1 MVIYNDTYPI
11 IHNDESK
18 PIELGLLIF
27 CEINTTVP
35 KNVKDTDGNNLGNVI
50 VLNEYGKPP
59 RQIVCEGDYS
69 VEVWSYIGPEF
80 DISDLTNFKHLRT
93 DVVIDPTVH
102 IINKIGGETTVNTI
116 EELKVI
122 NNAITGTSVQ
132 VNGYYESGDCP
143 SRIYVYN
150 ENSNAQD
157 DNGGVI
163 KPNEITGNG
172 RWLLV
177 TPEVIDV
184 RYFGVFPSSLYEE
197 QVYYSSRLQAANNY
211 ARKYSRTL
219 YFPLCHASSQSLY
232 GLDGITIRGN
242 VKLDRGVKLVAQ
254 GGTTSKII
262 SDNFEAYKE
271 GAIAS
276 GSGHIEFENV
286 NPYTTW
292 MNYTTNFS
300 KYDKLI
306 YNGSYPYSEMTLQR
320 VEFIVD
326 CNEDIRFNDCTL
338 DFKNGTHLNPNNV
351 YSFNNMVIRD
361 DWFTGAAMK
370 PNNLT
375 IVNSLVSVDNFVSA
389 KNYWECALLNG
400 DTYFDFQNKL
410 VTYTESYR
418 PEFDKDITIV
428 NANLAMGIKSSAK
441 VTLVN
446 VIGTLYATSE
456 FNSLSLQNCNLH
468 SNAYKMQV
476 WSLSANDCLLD
487 INFESQQPDG
497 IIDCTRCNVNNIEG
511 FCVNLFSCH
520 IFGEIKSKPHFVNGL
535 YIVNGYFDSNTF
547 MVAGYHSVWYAN
559 PTDTGIRVWINW
571 TNNTFLGDK
580 SIIVPRIV
588 DTWYFANDEIDHN
601 YVWKGNT
608 GNCPPEV
615 EYGVVKHIGKWI
627 RQDYT
632 IPATDENPAVDMS
645 RVYFY
650 KLGGMRW
657 GYQKETIYT
666 SCETKSGGAWNMMP
680 DYHYLSFHGYIWN
693 GNEKVNSQ
701 NTLLYMNVTPG
712 VPFVLYPGVE
722 MFYQLCPIWDNFVP
736 CGCVMELPAYIP
748 IMTQLQQN
756 SGVMG
761 TPNGVNV
768 MNFVDHYMLTRK
780 EDY

>member
-1 MVIYNDTYPI
+1 MIVYNDQYAI
-11 IHNDESK
+11 VHNDESK

-50 VLNEYGKPP
+50 VLNEYGKPQ

-102 IINKIGGETTVNTI
+102 IINRIGGETTLNTI
-116 EELKVI
+116 EELKEI
-122 NNAITGTSVQ
+122 SNATTGTTVQ

-150 ENSNAQD
+150 ENSSAQD

-276 GSGHIEFENV
+276 GGGHIEFENV
-286 NPYTTW
+286 NPYTKW
-292 MNYTTNFS
+292 MNTTTNFS

-306 YNGSYPYSEMTLQR
+306 YNGSYPYSDMTLQR

-326 CNEDIRFNDCTL
+326 CNEDISFNGCTL
-338 DFKNGTHLNPNNV
+338 EFKNGTHLNTNNI

-361 DWFTGAAMK
+361 DWFTGDIMN

-375 IVNSLVSVDNFVSA
+375 ISNSLVSVDNFVSV
-389 KNYWECALLNG
+389 KNYWECALMNG
-400 DTYFDFQNKL
+400 DTYFDFQNRL
-410 VTYTESYR
+410 VSYTESYR
-418 PEFDKDITIV
+418 PEFNKNITIV
-428 NANLAMGIKSSAK
+428 NANMAMGIKSSAS

-446 VIGTLYATSE
+446 VSGTLYATSE
-456 FNSLSLQNCNLH
+456 FNSLTMKNCSLN
-468 SNAYKMQV
+468 SNAYRMKV
-476 WSLSANDCLLD
+476 NTLNASDSILD
-487 INFESQQPDG
+487 VNFESPQPDG
-497 IIDCTRCNVNNIEG
+497 VINCTRCNVSSIDGFNI
-511 FCVNLFSCH
+511 NLFSCH
-520 IFGEIKSKPHFVNGL
+520 IFGVIKSKPHLVNGL
-535 YIVNGYFDSNTF
+535 YVVDGIFNSNTF
-547 MVAGYHSVWYAN
+547 MTDGYHSVWYTN
-559 PTDTGIRVWINW
+559 PTDTNIKVYINW
-571 TNNTFLGDK
+571 TNNTFLGPN
-580 SIIVPRIV
+580 SIVVPQIVE
-588 DTWYFANDEIDHN
+588 TWYFAHNESDHR
-601 YVWKGNT
+601 YVWKGNN
-608 GNCPPEV
+608 GNCPQEV
-615 EYGVVKHIGKWI
+615 QYNAELGCGKWNK
-627 RQDYT
+627 RVYT
-632 IPATDENPAVDMS
+632 IPNPSGAETDLQMCHI
-645 RVYFY
+645 YFP
-650 KLGGMRW
+650 KMGGMRW
-657 GYQKETIYT
+657 GYEKEKIFT
-666 SCETKSGGAWNMMP
+666 SYDPQAFITPAEH
-680 DYHYLSFHGYIWN
+680 HYLAVRGNMWN
-693 GNEKVNSQ
+693 GNEGVN
-701 NTLLYMNVTPG
+701 G
-712 VPFVLYPGVE
+712 EAVPLFNNIIPSVVVSSTVE
-722 MFYQLCPIWDNFVP
+722 NFYQLCPIWDNYVP
-736 CGCVMELPAYIP
+736 CGCVFEMEANLPIALSTP
-748 IMTQLQQN
+748 ESSTVTG
-756 SGVMG
+756 SGFDG
-761 TPNGVNV
+761 IKYK
-768 MNFVDHYMLTRK
+768 NFWHRYMLSKK
-780 EDY
+780 EDIEA